1 MGFSQSKVARQAG
14 LRQSHLTY
22 YFPTRND
29 LLTVVV
35 EHGCQLVINAQG
47 CTGQA
52 AELSLGNFRLQMCNN
67 VCDSRIARLMVAVTV
82 AAETDP
88 RLKQWISDFDR
99 RMLNNKKEAFQQ
111 YGITC
116 STDELALF
124 HSTIAGIALRNLNS
138 CTPEDHA
145 EARHRFLLAFD
156 RLVLASHP
164 TQRSENLR
172 INSPIRQDNANTL
185 HPGRHEMKQ
194 EHHDAS
200 HSPGRQPHRRF

>member
-1 MGFSQSKVARQAG
+1 MSATTPCSDACPGPAERDNRSRLIDAALEVLLRDGILGFSQSKVARQAG

-52 AELSLGNFRLQMCNN
+52 AELSLDSFRLQMCNN

-88 RLKQWISDFDR
+88 RLKHWLSEFDR
-99 RMLNNKKEAFQQ
+99 RMLNNKKEAFRQ

-116 STDELALF
+116 SADELALF

-164 TQRSENLR
+164 AQRSEE
-172 INSPIRQDNANTL
+172 S
-185 HPGRHEMKQ
+185 
-194 EHHDAS
+194 
-200 HSPGRQPHRRF
+200 

>member
-1 MGFSQSKVARQAG
+1 MPFDDASPVPADKDSRSRLIEAALEVLLRDGIMGFSQSKVARQAG

-52 AELSLGNFRLQMCNN
+52 AELSLSSFRLRMCDN

-88 RLKQWISDFDR
+88 RLKHWLSDFDR

-116 STDELALF
+116 SPDELALF

-164 TQRSENLR
+164 TQRSEK
-172 INSPIRQDNANTL
+172 S
-185 HPGRHEMKQ
+185 Q
-194 EHHDAS
+194 ES
-200 HSPGRQPHRRF
+200 TRP

>member
-1 MGFSQSKVARQAG
+1 MSATPISSQAKLPDSDKAPRTRLIEAALEVLLHDGIMGFSQSKVARQAG

-35 EHGCQLVINAQG
+35 EHGCQLVINAQD
-47 CTGQA
+47 CSEPA
-52 AELSLGNFRLQMCNN
+52 AQGSLEDFRMRMCNN
-67 VCDSRIARLMVAVTV
+67 VCDPRIARLMVAVTV

-88 RLKQWISDFDR
+88 RLKHWISDFDR
-99 RMLNNKKEAFQQ
+99 RMLNNKKQAFLQ

-156 RLVLASHP
+156 RLILASNP
-164 TQRSENLR
+164 TQRSEE
-172 INSPIRQDNANTL
+172 S
-185 HPGRHEMKQ
+185 
-194 EHHDAS
+194 
-200 HSPGRQPHRRF
+200 

>member
-1 MGFSQSKVARQAG
+1 MPATIPLPDANPLPADKDNRSRLIDAALEVLLRDGILGFSQSKVARQAG

-47 CTGQA
+47 CAGSA
-52 AELSLGNFRLQMCNN
+52 AESSLESFRQQMCDK

-88 RLKQWISDFDR
+88 KLKSWLSDFDR
-99 RMLNNKKEAFQQ
+99 RMLNNKREAFLQ

-116 STDELALF
+116 SHDELALF
-124 HSTIAGIALRNLNS
+124 HSTIAGIALCNLNS

-156 RLVLASHP
+156 RLILGSHP
-164 TQRSENLR
+164 IQRSE
-172 INSPIRQDNANTL
+172 
-185 HPGRHEMKQ
+185 
-194 EHHDAS
+194 
-200 HSPGRQPHRRF
+200 